1 MTHAIRRSRSFR
13 TRALRLWFGV
23 GERVAPDA
31 AERQAAALM
40 LTPIRRSGPARIPVP
55 APDVTCGRQAFTLE
69 ADGLRLAGWS
79 WGSGPVVILVHGW
92 QGTATQMAPLASA
105 LVRVGY
111 RAVLFDLPAHGSS
124 AGRSTS
130 IPECARA
137 LRIVADA
144 VGAGACDAIIAHSF
158 GATSA
163 IFAMAGGLK
172 TTAVALLAPAAGP
185 AAFIDRY
192 TRLIGLSAA
201 RVPGLIRRLEER
213 VGVKLAEIDAT
224 QLARSL
230 DAPAL
235 ILHDKN
241 DDQVPWSH
249 GMDIAN
255 AWRDSTLVEATG
267 LGHGGILTDTD
278 SIGIVTDFVRW
289 HVPVQ
294 VRS

>member
-1 MTHAIRRSRSFR
+1 MIKAVRRSRSFR

-40 LTPIRRSGPARIPVP
+40 LTPVRRSGAARVPVP
-55 APDVTCGRQAFTLE
+55 AAEGDVTHGRQAFTLE

-92 QGTATQMAPLASA
+92 QGSASQMAPLASA
-105 LVRVGY
+105 LARGGY
-111 RAVLFDLPAHGSS
+111 RAVMFDLPAHGSS

-172 TTAVALLAPAAGP
+172 TRAAALLAPAAGP

-192 TRLIGLSAA
+192 TRLIGLSPE
-201 RVPGLIRRLEER
+201 RVPGMIRRLEER
-213 VGVKLAEIDAT
+213 VGLTLAEIDAT
-224 QLARSL
+224 LLARSL
-230 DAPAL
+230 VVPAL
-235 ILHDKN
+235 ILHDRN

-249 GMDIAN
+249 GMEIAA
-255 AWRDSTLVEATG
+255 AWRESTLVEVNG
-267 LGHGGILTDTD
+267 LGHAGLLKDTD
-278 SIGIVTDFVRW
+278 AIRITTDFVHW
-289 HVPVQ
+289 HVAT
-294 VRS
+294 